1 MRVGQSSIITRHPG
15 AGWQGRHDH
24 CALSQ
29 RRPGPETRSTGQN
42 PPACRFHS
50 SSPHL
55 AWMGSSSRS
64 GHVWKP
70 ASPDGIC
77 GPDGTSRGTAVGRC
91 QRATS
96 CQPARCPLGRGHTVP
111 RICRL
116 RCLLISLLLR
126 SSCVQGPGGGRP
138 HSRIPWLCQRPGER
152 PPPGAGTRPVSTCF
166 LGTHHEPSSGPGMG
180 VWEAG
185 LVGDAEGGVTW
196 PGGRSWALGV
206 LSLGPGLSEDLE
218 CVVRTVGTTLYSGL
232 GTQHQRG
239 SEPVLGS
246 AYHHPPRPTIT
257 RTPQWRDSTKA
268 VRAVRQQGGQAVV
281 GGFPGEGLE
290 EVAWAG
296 LRGGGGSAGLRM
308 LRVRVGLS
316 MGPSAWS
323 QTVRGG

>member
-1 MRVGQSSIITRHPG
+1 MGQSSIITRHPG

-70 ASPDGIC
+70 APPDGIC

-185 LVGDAEGGVTW
+185 LVGGAEGGVTW

-239 SEPVLGS
+239 SEPGFRERLPPPTPPHHHSSPSMAGQHQGS
-246 AYHHPPRPTIT
+246 AGS
-257 RTPQWRDSTKA
+257 QA
-268 VRAVRQQGGQAVV
+268 AGRAGTSGWVSWGGA
-281 GGFPGEGLE
+281 
-290 EVAWAG
+290 
-296 LRGGGGSAGLRM
+296 GGGG
-308 LRVRVGLS
+308 VGRAKRRWGQC
-316 MGPSAWS
+316 GPADAAC
-323 QTVRGG
+323 QGGALHGAECLEPRR